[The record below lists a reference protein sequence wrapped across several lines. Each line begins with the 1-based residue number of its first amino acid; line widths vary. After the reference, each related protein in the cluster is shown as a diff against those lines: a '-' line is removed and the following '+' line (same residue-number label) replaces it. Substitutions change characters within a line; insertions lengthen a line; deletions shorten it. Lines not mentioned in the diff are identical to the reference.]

1 MISNKYNFKMLNTF
15 IIILFINYSYGDSIR
30 PGDHISI
37 TRKINDM
44 ITYNHHGIYIGN
56 NEVIHYTDESFNP
69 LDAIIKKTSLKK
81 FIGKSKKN
89 TLIIIKYGDT
99 NNNSVYGSAPFDSIT
114 VINRAYSRLGEQEYD
129 LFKNNCEHFANYCN
143 VGNSESGQINTI
155 KTTLVEIRKGL
166 DLIISLFNT

>member
-1 MISNKYNFKMLNTF
+1 MLSTF
-15 IIILFINYSYGDSIR
+15 ITILLINYSYGDSIS

-69 LDAIIKKTSLKK
+69 QEAIIKKTSLKK
-81 FIGKSKKN
+81 FIGTSNKN
-89 TLIIIKYGDT
+89 TRTIIKYGNSDT
-99 NNNSVYGSAPFDSIT
+99 SDNSVYGSVPFDSTT

-143 VGNSESGQINTI
+143 IGKSESGQINKI
-155 KTTLVEIRKGL
+155 KTTLVEMRKGL
-166 DLIISLFNT
+166 DLLISQFDL